1 MKRSKFLFLLLSFII
16 MSATALAQKRTISG
30 VVVDNSN
37 EPVIGA
43 SVVEKGTSN
52 GSVTDFDGNFSVSVQ
67 PGATLVISYIGY
79 QTQEVKAQDNLRIT
93 LQTDDKLL
101 DEVVVVGYGVQKKS
115 VVTASIAKVNSE
127 DLASTA
133 PLRMDNALKGLASG
147 VQVTSSSGQPGAAAR
162 VRIRGVGSMNAGSD
176 PLYIVDGMPI
186 EGGLDY
192 LNPSDIESLEVLKDA
207 ASGAIY
213 GARAANGVVL
223 VTTKKGKEGKVS
235 VNYNFSQ
242 GWQSA
247 WKHRDVL
254 NATDY
259 AVLINEG
266 YINAGQ
272 AAPYANPYAF
282 AESTDWQDLVF
293 NDNAP
298 VQNHELS
305 VSGASEKVNYY
316 LSLGYYTSEGII
328 GGNWDR
334 SNYNRLTLRSN
345 TKYNIFDKTKDRKW
359 LNKLDVA
366 VNLSYARIHS
376 KSIDANAWQGSV
388 LGSALALPPIL
399 KPYKDGQEALDEIDY
414 NTANIAN
421 YVPFYTGRTDAN
433 GIRQI
438 YMTPGTDYHEFGNPL
453 AMLAL
458 PGDKGWSHKLVAN
471 VAADL
476 QLYDGLTYHFSYG
489 ADQSFW
495 GSDGYT
501 PIYFIRVGTESDHTA
516 AYSTKGDN
524 TVWQIE
530 NTLSFAKEIDGH
542 SFNVVLGQSA
552 KKSYGSYLYGNRHDI
567 IGLNRPY
574 IDAST
579 GTSVEGKQSVSGA
592 PYDVSTLASL
602 FGRISYNYDERYMA
616 EVTVRRDGSSKF
628 GPDNKYATFPSF
640 SLGWNVMNEKFMEPT
655 RNWLTNFKV
664 RFSWGKNGNEAIPNF
679 LYTVNAATGG
689 NNNYLLGREELPATG
704 SKASHLPNS
713 KLKWEESEQTDFGL
727 DFGFFNNK
735 LTFTVDYYIKKTN
748 GMLLQMP
755 IPTYIGEAKPWGNVG
770 EMKNSGVEFEASYK
784 FRIAD
789 AKFRV
794 SGNLS
799 YLKNELVNYGNETG
813 FQELDGF
820 QGTGTITA
828 AKNGEPFPYFYGY
841 KTDGIF
847 QNKAEVDEYLARQ
860 TDGKTHTVNA
870 NPVPGDVRFLD
881 TDGDGVITENDRV
894 RIGKGTPD
902 WTYGIN
908 IAAEWRG
915 FDFSAMLQ
923 GVWGNDIFDATRR
936 VDVEKQNLPA
946 WMLGRWTG
954 EGTSNKYPRF
964 VYGDKTQNWAA
975 SDLYLTDGA
984 YMRLKNIQLGYTL
997 PKNILRQIGI
1007 DRLRVFVAAEN
1018 LLTIS
1023 KYAGMDPEISS
1034 GATSL
1039 GVDYGVYP
1047 QARTWTVGF
1056 NLGF

>member
-1 MKRSKFLFLLLSFII
+1 MKKGRFILVLLTFMVS
-16 MSATALAQKRTISG
+16 MTAFAQKQNFTG
-30 VVVDNSN
+30 TVVDGQG

-43 SVVEKGTSN
+43 SVVQKGTTN
-52 GSVTDFDGNFSVSVQ
+52 GAITDIDGNFTISAD
-67 PGATLVISYIGY
+67 PGTTLVVSYVGF
-79 QTQEVKAQDNLRIT
+79 TSQEVAARNNMHIT
-93 LQTDDKLL
+93 LTEDATNLN
-101 DEVVVVGYGVQKKS
+101 EVVVVGYGVQKKS
-115 VVTASIAKVNSE
+115 VVTAAIAKVNNE
-127 DLASTA
+127 DLVSTA

-147 VQVTSSSGQPGAAAR
+147 VQVTSASGQPGAQAR
-162 VRIRGVGSMNAGSD
+162 VRVRGIGSMNAGSD

-192 LNPSDIESLEVLKDA
+192 LNPTDIESLEVLKDA

-213 GARAANGVVL
+213 GARAANGVIL
-223 VTTKKGKEGKVS
+223 VTTKKGKMGKVN

-254 NATDY
+254 HAKDY
-259 AVLINEG
+259 GVMINEG
-266 YINAGQ
+266 YINAGM
-272 AAPYANPYAF
+272 APLFPNPYDVTTD
-282 AESTDWQDLVF
+282 TDWQDLVF

-305 VSGASEKVNYY
+305 ISGATEKVNYY
-316 LSLGYYTSEGII
+316 LSLGYYKSEGII

-334 SNYNRLTLRSN
+334 SNYDRLTIRSN
-345 TKYNIFDKTKDRKW
+345 TQYNIFDKSKERNW
-359 LNKLDVA
+359 LNKLDVTLNA
-366 VNLSYARIHS
+366 SYARIHS
-376 KSIDANAWQGSV
+376 KTIGENSWSGSV

-399 KPYKDGQEALDEIDY
+399 PAYRDGQEALDEIAA
-414 NTANIAN
+414 NTAAIKN
-421 YVPFYTGRTDAN
+421 YVPFYTGRVDAN

-458 PGDKGWSHKLVAN
+458 PGDMGWSHKIVAN
-471 VAADL
+471 FRADL
-476 QLYDGLTYHFSYG
+476 QLFDGLAYHFSYG

-501 PIYFIRVGTESDHTA
+501 PIYFIRVGTESDHTEA
-516 AYSTKGDN
+516 HSQKGNN
-524 TVWQIE
+524 TVWQVE
-530 NTLSFAKEIDGH
+530 NTLSYDKTIGDH

-552 KKSYGSYLYGNRHDI
+552 KKSYGSYLYGSRYDI

-579 GTSVEGKQSVSGA
+579 GTKAEGKQGAGGA
-592 PYDVSTLASL
+592 PYDVATLASL
-602 FGRISYNYDERYMA
+602 FGRISYNYAERYMVEA
-616 EVTVRRDGSSKF
+616 TIRRDGSSRF
-628 GPDNKYATFPSF
+628 GPDNKYAVFPSF
-640 SLGWNVMNEKFMEPT
+640 SLGWNVHNEKFMEST
-655 RNWLTNFKV
+655 RDWLSNLKI
-664 RFSWGKNGNEAIPNF
+664 RYSWGKNGNEAIPNF

-713 KLKWEESEQTDFGL
+713 KLKWEESLQTDFGIDL
-727 DFGFFNNK
+727 GFFNNA
-735 LTFTVDYYIKKTN
+735 LTFTVDYYVKKTN

-755 IPTYIGEAKPWGNVG
+755 IPSYIGEAKPWGNVG
-770 EMKNSGVEFEASYK
+770 SMKNSGIEFEASYK
-784 FRIAD
+784 FRVAD
-789 AKFRV
+789 AKFRI

-799 YLKNELVNYGNETG
+799 YLKNKLINYGNETG
-813 FQELDGF
+813 FQELDSF
-820 QGTGTITA
+820 QGTGSITA

-860 TDGKTHTVNA
+860 HDGLVHEINA
-870 NPVPGDVRFLD
+870 NPVPGDVRFKD
-881 TDGDGVITENDRV
+881 VNGDGVITEDDRT

-915 FDFSAMLQ
+915 FDFSMMLQ
-923 GVWGNDIFDATRR
+923 GVWGNEIFDATRR
-936 VDVEKQNLPA
+936 TDVEKQNLPS

-964 VYGDKTQNWAA
+964 VYGDKSQNWAS
-975 SDLYLTDGA
+975 SDLYLTDGS
-984 YMRLKNIQLGYTL
+984 YMRLKNIQLGYSL
-997 PKNILRQIGI
+997 PASIIRPVGI
-1007 DRLRVFVAAEN
+1007 ERLRFFVAAEN
-1018 LLTIS
+1018 LLTIC

-1047 QARTWTVGF
+1047 QARTWTIGL
-1056 NLGF
+1056 NLSF